1 MSRTII
7 HTIVIPDILRIMVE
21 DRALPSRAPYEIRD
35 ENLEEFLE
43 EEMRRAFG
51 VIGANGCQHLEEQ
64 IKEAKKN
71 DPFAYEELLRQLLKK
86 YRRTAEKIRQAKK
99 IDAEGPPDR
108 FSELRKRYPLAR
120 DSQEESAWN
129 C

>member
-7 HTIVIPDILRIMVE
+7 HTIVIPDVLKIIVE
-21 DRALPSRAPYEIRD
+21 DRVLPSRAPYDIRD
-35 ENLEEFLE
+35 EALEEFLE

-71 DPFAYEELLRQLLKK
+71 DPFAYEELLRHLLKK
-86 YRRTAEKIRQAKK
+86 YVKIAQKLKEAKK
-99 IDAEGPPDR
+99 GRQGPPDR
-108 FSELRKRYPLAR
+108 FAELRKKYPLPNNCR
-120 DSQEESAWN
+120 EEETWN
-129 C
+129 S